1 MEKYSFGKE
10 LKENHEMTELE
21 LYRKAVVEK
30 DGYID
35 LLKKNIADQQE
46 EIHYLQLR
54 VKALLDAQH
63 N

>member
-1 MEKYSFGKE
+1 
-10 LKENHEMTELE
+10 MTELE

-46 EIHYLQLR
+46 EIHHLQLR
-54 VKALLDAQH
+54 VKALLDAQY

>member
-1 MEKYSFGKE
+1 MEKYSFGQE

-46 EIHYLQLR
+46 EIHHLQLR
-54 VKALLDAQH
+54 VKVLLDAQH